1 MDECR
6 SRVLET
12 VAPLSA
18 ETVAQR
24 MSDYLKLMDAGGVTV
39 RGCAAC
45 GVLAFDS
52 VEVALEKVARL
63 KLDDDAR
70 DRYEAHPCAGLLS
83 VTLVGNAHGDVDCY
97 HLHRRNM
104 RQAHNGSVLVSLCAP
119 CNASLVKN
127 VLPRYSIANGY
138 DFGNPEA
145 LGLPALSVA
154 EQMLIGRC
162 HPYKRILK
170 LVGGQEA
177 LSGHTVCLEHD
188 GSHVLAASLPR
199 LSLGDQL
206 VVAFVGT
213 EEQWRRATVSA

>member
-1 MDECR
+1 
-6 SRVLET
+6 
-12 VAPLSA
+12 
-18 ETVAQR
+18 
-24 MSDYLKLMDAGGVTV
+24 
-39 RGCAAC
+39 
-45 GVLAFDS
+45 
-52 VEVALEKVARL
+52 
-63 KLDDDAR
+63 
-70 DRYEAHPCAGLLS
+70 
-83 VTLVGNAHGDVDCY
+83 
-97 HLHRRNM
+97 
-104 RQAHNGSVLVSLCAP
+104 
-119 CNASLVKN
+119 VKN

-154 EQMLIGRC
+154 EQMLIAWC

-188 GSHVLAASLPR
+188 GSHVLAPSLPR

-213 EEQWRRATVSA
+213 EEQWRRATGLGMSDRAARQALLAQRNVRRATCDLDVLRASWPEKSVPHAERVATQIRTSAGSQRAAPSCLCGDRSNGLLDARATLVVREA